1 MSPLVRVV
9 NTAPLIFLSK
19 IKRLELLRLGADVV
33 YAPSEV
39 LNELKAVQDD
49 AGMAVQEIV
58 GTWLLEK
65 SCSQQNLL
73 AISRQ
78 ALDPG
83 EAEVVA
89 LALELGT
96 RDVVLDDLDA
106 RRFARRSGLQPVGT
120 LGLLLAGKR
129 AGIIQTVSTEINAL
143 RQVGFYANAALVAR
157 ILSEAGE
164 E

>member
-39 LNELKAVQDD
+39 LNELKAVQDG
-49 AGMAVQEIV
+49 AEMTVREMLG
-58 GTWLLEK
+58 GWLLEK

-73 AISRQ
+73 VISRQ

-96 RDVVLDDLDA
+96 KDVVLDDLDA
-106 RRFARRSGLQPVGT
+106 RRFARRSGLQPIGT

-129 AGIIQTVSTEINAL
+129 AGIIQTVSTEIYAL
-143 RQVGFYANAALVAR
+143 RQVGFYANTALVAR